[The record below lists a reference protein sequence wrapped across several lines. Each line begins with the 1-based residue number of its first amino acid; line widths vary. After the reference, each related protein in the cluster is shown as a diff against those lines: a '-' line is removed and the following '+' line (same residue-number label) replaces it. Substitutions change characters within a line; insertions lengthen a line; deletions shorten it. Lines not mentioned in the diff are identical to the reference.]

1 MSRRNA
7 KGLPRLF
14 LASSLIL
21 YVAGCSDLNV
31 REERALLGGAVGA
44 GAGALLGAMT
54 GSVLLGVAIGASG
67 GATIGALSEN
77 EGITQA
83 MSRR

>member
-1 MSRRNA
+1 MGQRNS

-14 LASSLIL
+14 LASCLVL
-21 YVAGCSDLNV
+21 NVAGCSDLNL

-67 GATIGALSEN
+67 GATLGALSEN
-77 EGITQA
+77 ESITQA
-83 MSRR
+83 MKPD